1 MWSPKG
7 QQVMIP
13 TPAQPKK
20 WYGLGAVNY
29 HTGETI
35 VHIRRRKRRIE
46 TAELLQALL
55 DRHPTGTVYMAWDNA
70 TTHVDDEVE
79 AVVRAAAGRL
89 VLLYLPTYS
98 PWLNPIEMLWRH
110 FRREVTHCELFETMA
125 ALVTAASDFFT
136 RYNQTPE
143 RVLSIIGAHTT

>member
-1 MWSPKG
+1 MIETTRDTLTRDAVFYYADEFNLSWSPTLRAMWSPKG

-55 DRHPTGTVYMAWDNA
+55 DRHPTGTV
-70 TTHVDDEVE
+70 
-79 AVVRAAAGRL
+79 
-89 VLLYLPTYS
+89 
-98 PWLNPIEMLWRH
+98 
-110 FRREVTHCELFETMA
+110 
-125 ALVTAASDFFT
+125 
-136 RYNQTPE
+136 
-143 RVLSIIGAHTT
+143 